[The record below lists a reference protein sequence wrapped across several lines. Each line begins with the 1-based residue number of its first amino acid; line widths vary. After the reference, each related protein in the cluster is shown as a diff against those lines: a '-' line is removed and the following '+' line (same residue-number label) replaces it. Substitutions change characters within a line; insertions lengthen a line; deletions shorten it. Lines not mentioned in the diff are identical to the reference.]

1 LRKSTPKNETTPLD
15 YADRINRAINFVL
28 NNLDRPIR
36 LEQVARVACF
46 SPFHF
51 HRIFR
56 SLIGESLNEFV
67 KRVRLER
74 ALAMMSRKIWK
85 TKRHLSLTDIAFATG
100 FNSSADFA
108 RSFKGRYGVPPSRF
122 DIAS

>member
-1 LRKSTPKNETTPLD
+1 MIVGRLALQILRKSTPKNETTPLD

-85 TKRHLSLTDIAFATG
+85 IDVHDAVHPLDAFDAVV
-100 FNSSADFA
+100 S
-108 RSFKGRYGVPPSRF
+108 RGVIHER
-122 DIAS
+122 

>member
-1 LRKSTPKNETTPLD
+1 LRNSTPKNETKPLD

-28 NNLDRPIR
+28 NNMDRPIR

-74 ALAMMSRKIWK
+74 ATRDDVAQKLENEAAPFPYPYRLCH
-85 TKRHLSLTDIAFATG
+85 RL
-100 FNSSADFA
+100 
-108 RSFKGRYGVPPSRF
+108 
-122 DIAS
+122 